1 MDALAVK
8 LQISD
13 WGIVRRDDQLSR
25 EVTHEN
31 NVNPICF
38 HFGSVGKRQGNK
50 RRGVSVNVSNR
61 ALNCDQTDVWSKFR
75 EKLESCGIIRWE
87 DVVLGDHIVFRKA
100 EHAGY
105 SVSVKRA
112 ETASEL
118 EQIFNG
124 LVKNWKEATGGYSV
138 TTRRYAH
145 PSYQAILVLKEDVVP
160 LILRELQQR
169 PDWWFEALR
178 ALTKEN
184 PVTAGATFEE
194 AVNAWIEWGKRSGRI
209 P

>member
-1 MDALAVK
+1 MEALALKSDINDWVIVRGDDRFA
-8 LQISD
+8 QGISD
-13 WGIVRRDDQLSR
+13 TKITRMCGFRLGKPERPQKMKYGISVYVGNRLVSRDPINWLS
-25 EVTHEN
+25 EL
-31 NVNPICF
+31 
-38 HFGSVGKRQGNK
+38 KR
-50 RRGVSVNVSNR
+50 
-61 ALNCDQTDVWSKFR
+61 
-75 EKLESCGIIRWE
+75 KLESCEVIPHWGGVAVE
-87 DVVLGDHIVFRKA
+87 DHIAFRRA
-100 EHAGY
+100 ARAGY
-105 SVSVKRA
+105 NISFQRA
-112 ETASEL
+112 ETTSDL

-138 TTRRYAH
+138 TARRYAH

-169 PDWWFEALR
+169 PDWWFEALK

-194 AVNAWIEWGKRSGRI
+194 AVNAWIDWGKRNHRI